1 MVHLPLHV
9 HEHVDSSNLWQSR
22 IHTYLSATGLS
33 TSGTCMAEQ
42 NTPDYPAPLE
52 LEKELT
58 RKERQIEY
66 LQTELRR
73 YHNLMEELKQ
83 GMRPI
88 GSIEDIRGE
97 TATVR
102 LSGGQAFQ
110 VSIPPELR
118 EKVSTDVDAVLS
130 PTKGVIVD
138 IVERLR
144 ERSVLEYQVEKAP
157 KVFYDDVLGLGHELT
172 SLRQAIEWI
181 VDPDVRT
188 RREQIIRDPRM
199 LEEAGSVLLFGPP
212 GTGKTFM
219 AKAVAGT
226 ISRAGPETSFLKIES
241 YEVVSKWLGES
252 AKNVKEVFKLA
263 RDSAPTVLFID
274 EADAI
279 GRARMEATTDAGRD
293 VQGMLNQIL
302 TELGEGFH
310 VNRNVAVIF
319 ATNYPSV
326 IDPALLDRIKR
337 VIYVPPPRTRE
348 GVKQLLDFYTS
359 KVELDPSVSNY
370 QGGLIEEAF
379 EECWRIIR
387 SRRQLY
393 EASIP
398 ERGIAVRDQYV
409 VTPRDVKNVVQEAA
423 SEASFTG
430 EQYVSLDRILNLF
443 KNLTS
448 EDRGSRLVS

>member
-1 MVHLPLHV
+1 MRNHWPLK
-9 HEHVDSSNLWQSR
+9 
-22 IHTYLSATGLS
+22 LSGEIGTPISIYFPNGYVS
-33 TSGTCMAEQ
+33 SGTCMAEQ
-42 NTPDYPAPLE
+42 NSPEYPPLLE

-88 GSIEDIRGE
+88 GSIEEIKGD
-97 TATVR
+97 TALVR

-110 VSIPPELR
+110 VSVPPELR
-118 EKVSTDVDAVLS
+118 ERVSTDVDAVLS

-138 IVERLR
+138 VIERLR
-144 ERSVLEYQVEKAP
+144 ERSVLEYQVERAP
-157 KVFYDDVLGLGHELT
+157 KVFFDDIIGLEREVL
-172 SLRQAIEWI
+172 SLRQTVEWI
-181 VDPDVRT
+181 VNPEVRA

-212 GTGKTFM
+212 GTGKTYM
-219 AKAVAGT
+219 AKAIAGT
-226 ISRAGPETSFLKIES
+226 ISREGQETSFLKIES
-241 YEVVSKWLGES
+241 YEIVSKWLGES

-263 RDSAPTVLFID
+263 RESAPTILFVD

-310 VNRNVAVIF
+310 VNKNVAVVF

-337 VIYVPPPRTRE
+337 VIYVPPPKTKE
-348 GVKQLLDFYTS
+348 GVKKLLDFYLS

-370 QGGLIEEAF
+370 QGGILDEAF
-379 EECWRIIR
+379 EEVWKTIHA
-387 SRRQLY
+387 RRQVY
-393 EASIP
+393 EATIP
-398 ERGIAVRDQYV
+398 ERGISVRDQYV
-409 VTPRDVKNVVQEAA
+409 ITPRDVKNVVQEAA
-423 SEASFTG
+423 SEASFIG
-430 EQYVSLDRILNLF
+430 EPYVTLDKLVALF
-443 KNLTS
+443 KSQAS
-448 EDRGSRLVS
+448 EERTSRLVS

>member
-1 MVHLPLHV
+1 
-9 HEHVDSSNLWQSR
+9 
-22 IHTYLSATGLS
+22 
-33 TSGTCMAEQ
+33 MAEQ
-42 NTPDYPAPLE
+42 NAPDYPPALE

-88 GSIEDIRGE
+88 GTLEEVKGE
-97 TATVR
+97 TALVR

-110 VSIPPELR
+110 VSVPPELVD
-118 EKVSTDVDAVLS
+118 KVTPDVDAVLS

-138 IVERLR
+138 VVERIR

-157 KVFYDDVLGLGHELT
+157 KVFYEDIIGLEKEMHN
-172 SLRQAIEWI
+172 LRQTTEWI
-181 VDPDVRT
+181 LDPDVRA

-199 LEEAGSVLLFGPP
+199 LEDAGSVLLFGPP
-212 GTGKTFM
+212 GTGKTYM

-226 ISRAGPETSFLKIES
+226 ISKNGQATSFLKIES
-241 YEVVSKWLGES
+241 YEIVSKWLGES

-263 RDSAPTVLFID
+263 RETAPTVLFID

-326 IDPALLDRIKR
+326 IDRALLDRIKR
-337 VIYVPPPRTRE
+337 VIYVPPPKTKE
-348 GVKQLLDFYTS
+348 GVKQLVDFYLS

-370 QGGLIEEAF
+370 QGGLIDEAF
-379 EECWRIIR
+379 DEIWRTVR
-387 SRRQLY
+387 TRRQVY

-398 ERGIAVRDQYV
+398 ERGIMVRDQYV
-409 VTPRDVKNVVQEAA
+409 ITPRDVKNVVQEAA
-423 SEASFTG
+423 SEASFVS
-430 EQYVSLDRILNLF
+430 ERYVTLDRLLNLF
-443 KNLTS
+443 KNLAA
-448 EDRGSRLVS
+448 EERVSRVVS

>member
-1 MVHLPLHV
+1 
-9 HEHVDSSNLWQSR
+9 
-22 IHTYLSATGLS
+22 
-33 TSGTCMAEQ
+33 MAEQ
-42 NTPDYPAPLE
+42 NTPEYPQHLDLE
-52 LEKELT
+52 RELT

-88 GSIEDIRGE
+88 GSIEDVRE
-97 TATVR
+97 DTALVR

-110 VSIPPELR
+110 VNIPPELR

-144 ERSVLEYQVEKAP
+144 ERSILEYQVEKAP
-157 KVFYDDVLGLGHELT
+157 KVFYNDIVGLDRELV
-172 SLRQAIEWI
+172 SLRQAVEWI
-181 VDPDVRT
+181 VNPEVRA

-226 ISRAGPETSFLKIES
+226 ISKEAQETSFLKIES
-241 YEVVSKWLGES
+241 YEIVSKWLGES

-263 RDSAPTVLFID
+263 RESAPTILFVD

-326 IDPALLDRIKR
+326 LDPALMDRVKR
-337 VIYVPPPRTRE
+337 IIYVPPPKTKE
-348 GVKQLLDFYTS
+348 GVKKLVDFYAS
-359 KVELDPSVSNY
+359 KVELDPNTSNY
-370 QGGLIEEAF
+370 EGGLVDEAF
-379 EECWRIIR
+379 EEIWKIIH
-387 SRRQLY
+387 SRRQIY
-393 EASIP
+393 EATIA
-398 ERGIAVRDQYV
+398 ERGISVRDQYV

-423 SEASFTG
+423 SEASFVG
-430 EQYVSLDRILNLF
+430 EPYVTQDRLLTLFRSLA
-443 KNLTS
+443 T

>member
-1 MVHLPLHV
+1 
-9 HEHVDSSNLWQSR
+9 
-22 IHTYLSATGLS
+22 
-33 TSGTCMAEQ
+33 MAEQ
-42 NTPDYPAPLE
+42 NTPEYPQHLDLE
-52 LEKELT
+52 RELT

-88 GSIEDIRGE
+88 GSIEDIRE
-97 TATVR
+97 DTALVR

-110 VSIPPELR
+110 VNIPPELR

-157 KVFYDDVLGLGHELT
+157 KVFYNDIVGLERELV
-172 SLRQAIEWI
+172 SLRQAVEWI
-181 VDPDVRT
+181 VSPEVRA

-212 GTGKTFM
+212 GTGKTYM

-226 ISRAGPETSFLKIES
+226 ISREGPETSFLKIES
-241 YEVVSKWLGES
+241 YEIVSKWLGES

-263 RDSAPTVLFID
+263 RETAPTVLFVD

-337 VIYVPPPRTRE
+337 IIYVPAPKTKE
-348 GVKQLLDFYTS
+348 GVKKLVDFYAS
-359 KVELDPSVSNY
+359 KVELDPNISNY
-370 QGGLIEEAF
+370 EGGLVDDVF
-379 EECWRIIR
+379 EEIWKIIH
-387 SRRQLY
+387 SRRQVY
-393 EASIP
+393 EATIP
-398 ERGIAVRDQYV
+398 ERGISVRDQYV
-409 VTPRDVKNVVQEAA
+409 VTPRDVKNVFQEAA
-423 SEASFTG
+423 NEASFVG
-430 EQYVSLDRILNLF
+430 EPYINMDKLLVLFRSLATEERD
-443 KNLTS
+443 
-448 EDRGSRLVS
+448 SRLVS

>member
-1 MVHLPLHV
+1 
-9 HEHVDSSNLWQSR
+9 
-22 IHTYLSATGLS
+22 
-33 TSGTCMAEQ
+33 MAEQ
-42 NTPDYPAPLE
+42 NSPEYPPVLE

-88 GSIEDIRGE
+88 GSIEDIKND
-97 TATVR
+97 TALVR

-118 EKVSTDVDAVLS
+118 EKVSTEVDAVLS

-138 IVERLR
+138 VIERLR
-144 ERSVLEYQVEKAP
+144 ERSVLEYQVERAP
-157 KVFYDDVLGLGHELT
+157 KVFFEDIVGLERELM
-172 SLRQAIEWI
+172 SLRQTVEWI
-181 VDPDVRT
+181 VNPEVRA
-188 RREQIIRDPRM
+188 RREHIIRDPRM

-212 GTGKTFM
+212 GTGKTYM
-219 AKAVAGT
+219 AKAIAGT
-226 ISRAGPETSFLKIES
+226 ISRESRETSFLKIES
-241 YEVVSKWLGES
+241 YEIVSKWLGES

-263 RDSAPTVLFID
+263 RESAPTILFID

-310 VNRNVAVIF
+310 VNKNVAVIF

-326 IDPALLDRIKR
+326 IDPALLDRMKR
-337 VIYVPPPRTRE
+337 IVYVPPPKSKE
-348 GVKQLLDFYTS
+348 GVKKLLDFYLS

-370 QGGLIEEAF
+370 QGGIVDEAF
-379 EECWRIIR
+379 DDIWKMIHN
-387 SRRQLY
+387 RRQLY
-393 EASIP
+393 ETTIA
-398 ERGIAVRDQYV
+398 ERGLSVRDQYV
-409 VTPRDVKNVVQEAA
+409 ITPRDVKNVVQEAA
-423 SEASFTG
+423 SEASFVG
-430 EQYVSLDRILNLF
+430 EPYVTMDKLMVLF
-443 KNLTS
+443 KNLAS
-448 EDRGSRLVS
+448 EERASHLVS

>member
-1 MVHLPLHV
+1 
-9 HEHVDSSNLWQSR
+9 
-22 IHTYLSATGLS
+22 
-33 TSGTCMAEQ
+33 MAEQ
-42 NTPDYPAPLE
+42 NSPEYPPALDLE
-52 LEKELT
+52 RELT

-88 GSIEDIRGE
+88 GTIEEVKGD
-97 TATVR
+97 TALVR

-110 VSIPPELR
+110 VSIPPEVR
-118 EKVSTDVDAVLS
+118 DRVGTNVDAVLS

-138 IVERLR
+138 VIERMKD
-144 ERSVLEYQVEKAP
+144 RSLLEYQVEKAP
-157 KVFYDDVLGLGHELT
+157 KVFYEDIVGLRKELL

-181 VDPDVRT
+181 LDQQVRQ
-188 RREQIIRDPRM
+188 RREKIIRDARM

-226 ISRAGPETSFLKIES
+226 ISARGKSTSFLKIES
-241 YEVVSKWLGES
+241 YEIVSKWLGES

-263 RDSAPTVLFID
+263 RESAPTILFID

-326 IDPALLDRIKR
+326 IDQALLDRIKR
-337 VIYVPPPRTRE
+337 IIYVPPPKTRE
-348 GVKQLLDFYTS
+348 EVKKLLDFYLA
-359 KVELDPSVSNY
+359 KVELDPSVSTY
-370 QGGLIEEAF
+370 DGGITEESF
-379 EECWRIIR
+379 DEIWKVIR
-387 SRRQLY
+387 SRKQIY

-398 ERGIAVRDQYV
+398 DRGVAVREQYAI
-409 VTPRDVKNVVQEAA
+409 TPRDLKNVVQEAA
-423 SEASFTG
+423 SEASFAG
-430 EQYVSLDRILNLF
+430 EPYVSMERVLALFRNL
-443 KNLTS
+443 S
-448 EDRGSRLVS
+448 MDERPSRVVS

>member
-1 MVHLPLHV
+1 MFGLEEAH
-9 HEHVDSSNLWQSR
+9 
-22 IHTYLSATGLS
+22 IYLSPRRLLITRTLL
-33 TSGTCMAEQ
+33 AEQ
-42 NTPDYPAPLE
+42 NAPETPALPE

-88 GSIEDIRGE
+88 GTIEEVKGDL
-97 TATVR
+97 ALVR

-110 VSIPPELR
+110 VSVPPELR
-118 EKVSTDVDAVLS
+118 EKVTTDVDAVLS

-138 IVERLR
+138 VIERLR
-144 ERSVLEYQVEKAP
+144 ERSVLEYQVERSP
-157 KVFYDDVLGLGHELT
+157 KVFYEDIVGLEKELH
-172 SLRQAIEWI
+172 SLRQTVEWI
-181 VDPDVRT
+181 LDPEVRS

-199 LEEAGSVLLFGPP
+199 LEDAGSVLLFGPP
-212 GTGKTFM
+212 GTGKTYM

-226 ISRAGPETSFLKIES
+226 ISKNGHDTSFLKIES
-241 YEVVSKWLGES
+241 YEIVSKWLGES

-263 RDSAPTVLFID
+263 RESAPTVLFID

-279 GRARMEATTDAGRD
+279 GRARTEATTDAGRD
-293 VQGMLNQIL
+293 VQGMLNQML

-310 VNRNVAVIF
+310 VNRNVAVVF

-326 IDPALLDRIKR
+326 IDAALLDRIKR
-337 VIYVPPPRTRE
+337 IIYVPPPKSRE
-348 GVKQLLDFYTS
+348 GIKSLLDSYLA

-370 QGGLIEEAF
+370 QGGLVDGSF
-379 EECWRIIR
+379 EDVWKIIR
-387 SRRQLY
+387 GRKQIY

-398 ERGIAVRDQYV
+398 ERGINVRDQYV
-409 VTPRDVKNVVQEAA
+409 ITPRDVKNVVQEAA
-423 SEASFTG
+423 SEASYQG
-430 EQYVSLDRILNLF
+430 ERYVTMDRLLNLF
-443 KNLTS
+443 KGLTS
-448 EDRGSRLVS
+448 EEKASRLVS

>member
-1 MVHLPLHV
+1 
-9 HEHVDSSNLWQSR
+9 
-22 IHTYLSATGLS
+22 
-33 TSGTCMAEQ
+33 MAEQ
-42 NTPDYPAPLE
+42 NAPEYPPALE

-88 GSIEDIRGE
+88 GTVEEVKGD
-97 TATVR
+97 TALVR

-110 VSIPPELR
+110 VSIPPEVR
-118 EKVSTDVDAVLS
+118 DKVTTSVDAVLS

-138 IVERLR
+138 VIERMR
-144 ERSVLEYQVEKAP
+144 DRSLLEYQVEKAP
-157 KVFYDDVLGLGHELT
+157 KVFYEDIVGLGKELV

-181 VDPDVRT
+181 LDPETRT

-212 GTGKTFM
+212 GTGKTYM

-226 ISRAGPETSFLKIES
+226 ISKHGQNTSFLKIES
-241 YEVVSKWLGES
+241 YEIVSKWLGET
-252 AKNVKEVFKLA
+252 AKKVKEGFKLA
-263 RDSAPTVLFID
+263 KESTPPLLFID

-279 GRARMEATTDAGRD
+279 GRARMEATTDAGRG

-302 TELGEGFH
+302 TELGEGVH

-319 ATNYPSV
+319 PTNYPSV
-326 IDPALLDRIKR
+326 LDPALLDRMKR
-337 VIYVPPPRTRE
+337 IIYVPPPKTRE
-348 GVKQLLDFYTS
+348 EVKKILDFYLS
-359 KVELDPSVSNY
+359 KVEVDPSISKY
-370 QGGLIEEAF
+370 DGGLTEETF
-379 EECWRIIR
+379 DEIWRIIR
-387 SRRQLY
+387 SRRQVY

-398 ERGIAVRDQYV
+398 DRGIIVRDQYV
-409 VTPRDVKNVVQEAA
+409 VTPQDMKNVVQEAA
-423 SEASFTG
+423 SEASFQG
-430 EQYVSLDRILNLF
+430 EPFVTIDRVTTLFRNLGSEERDSRIVS
-443 KNLTS
+443 
-448 EDRGSRLVS
+448 

>member
-1 MVHLPLHV
+1 
-9 HEHVDSSNLWQSR
+9 
-22 IHTYLSATGLS
+22 
-33 TSGTCMAEQ
+33 MAEQ
-42 NTPDYPAPLE
+42 NTPEYPPLLE

-88 GSIEDIRGE
+88 GSIEEVRGD
-97 TATVR
+97 TALVR

-110 VSIPPELR
+110 VSVPPELR
-118 EKVSTDVDAVLS
+118 ERVTTEVDAVLS

-138 IVERLR
+138 VVERLR
-144 ERSVLEYQVEKAP
+144 ERSVLEYRVERSP
-157 KVFYDDVLGLGHELT
+157 KVFYGDIMGLEKELL

-181 VDPDVRT
+181 LDPEVRT
-188 RREQIIRDPRM
+188 RREQIFRDPRM
-199 LEEAGSVLLFGPP
+199 LEDAGSVLLFGPP

-219 AKAVAGT
+219 AKGVAGT
-226 ISRAGPETSFLKIES
+226 IGQRGQNTSFLKIES
-241 YEVVSKWLGES
+241 YEIVSKWLGES

-263 RDSAPTVLFID
+263 RESAPTVLFID

-279 GRARMEATTDAGRD
+279 GRARTEATTDAGRD

-337 VIYVPPPRTRE
+337 IIYVPPPRTRE
-348 GVKQLLDFYTS
+348 GVKKLIDFYLS
-359 KVELDPSVSNY
+359 KVEMDPSVSNY
-370 QGGLIEEAF
+370 QGGLLEEPF
-379 EECWRIIR
+379 EEIWKAIR

-393 EASIP
+393 EATIA
-398 ERGIAVRDQYV
+398 ERGISVRDQYV
-409 VTPRDVKNVVQEAA
+409 ITPRDVKNVVQEAA
-423 SEASFTG
+423 SEVSYVG
-430 EQYVSLDRILNLF
+430 EPYVTLDRLLVLF
-443 KNLTS
+443 KGLS
-448 EDRGSRLVS
+448 AEERASRVVS

>member
-1 MVHLPLHV
+1 
-9 HEHVDSSNLWQSR
+9 
-22 IHTYLSATGLS
+22 
-33 TSGTCMAEQ
+33 MAEQ
-42 NTPDYPAPLE
+42 NAPEYPPALE

-88 GSIEDIRGE
+88 GTIEEVKGE
-97 TATVR
+97 TALVR
-102 LSGGQAFQ
+102 LCGGHAFQ
-110 VSIPPELR
+110 VSVPPELVD
-118 EKVSTDVDAVLS
+118 KVTPDVDAVLS
-130 PTKGVIVD
+130 PTKGFIVD
-138 IVERLR
+138 VVERIR

-157 KVFYDDVLGLGHELT
+157 KVFYEDIIGLEKEMHN
-172 SLRQAIEWI
+172 LRQTTEWI
-181 VDPDVRT
+181 LDPDVRA

-199 LEEAGSVLLFGPP
+199 LDDAGSVLLFGPP
-212 GTGKTFM
+212 GTGKTYM

-226 ISRAGPETSFLKIES
+226 ISKNGHPTSLLKIES
-241 YEVVSKWLGES
+241 YEIVSKWLGES

-263 RDSAPTVLFID
+263 RETAPTVLFVD

-326 IDPALLDRIKR
+326 IDPALLDRVKR
-337 VIYVPPPRTRE
+337 VIYVPPPRTKE
-348 GVKQLLDFYTS
+348 AVKSLVDSYVS
-359 KVELDPSVSNY
+359 KVELDPSITDY
-370 QGGLIEEAF
+370 AGGIAKEAF
-379 EECWRIIR
+379 DEIWNIIR
-387 SRRQLY
+387 NRRQTY
-393 EASIP
+393 EATMP
-398 ERGIAVRDQYV
+398 ERGINVRDQYV
-409 VTPRDVKNVVQEAA
+409 ITPRDVKNLVQEAA
-423 SEASFTG
+423 SEASFVG
-430 EQYVSLDRILNLF
+430 EPFVTQDRLVTLF
-443 KNLTS
+443 KSLCADERS
-448 EDRGSRLVS
+448 SRLVS

>member
-1 MVHLPLHV
+1 
-9 HEHVDSSNLWQSR
+9 
-22 IHTYLSATGLS
+22 
-33 TSGTCMAEQ
+33 MAEQ
-42 NTPDYPAPLE
+42 NSPEYPPALDLE
-52 LEKELT
+52 RELT

-88 GSIEDIRGE
+88 GTIEEVKGDM
-97 TATVR
+97 ALVR

-110 VSIPPELR
+110 VSIPPEIR
-118 EKVSTDVDAVLS
+118 EKVTTDVDAVLS

-138 IVERLR
+138 VIERLR
-144 ERSVLEYQVEKAP
+144 ERSVLEYQVERSP
-157 KVFYDDVLGLGHELT
+157 KVFYEDIVGLEKELH
-172 SLRQAIEWI
+172 SLRQTVEWI
-181 VDPDVRT
+181 LDPEVRS

-199 LEEAGSVLLFGPP
+199 LEDAGSVLLFGPP
-212 GTGKTFM
+212 GTGKTYM

-226 ISRAGPETSFLKIES
+226 ISKNGHPTSFRKIES
-241 YEVVSKWLGES
+241 YEIVSKWLGES

-263 RDSAPTVLFID
+263 RESAPTVLFID

-310 VNRNVAVIF
+310 VNRNVSVIF

-326 IDPALLDRIKR
+326 IDTALLDRIKR
-337 VIYVPPPRTRE
+337 IIYVPPPKTRDE
-348 GVKQLLDFYTS
+348 VKKILDFYLS
-359 KVELDPSVSNY
+359 KVELDPAISNY
-370 QGGLIEEAF
+370 QGGLLDGSF
-379 EECWRIIR
+379 EDVWKIIR
-387 SRRQLY
+387 GRKQIY

-398 ERGIAVRDQYV
+398 ERGINVRDQYV
-409 VTPRDVKNVVQEAA
+409 ITPRDLKNIVQEAA
-423 SEASFTG
+423 SEASFASERWVTM
-430 EQYVSLDRILNLF
+430 DRMLPLF
-443 KNLTS
+443 KNLAS
-448 EDRGSRLVS
+448 EDRGSRIFS

>member
-1 MVHLPLHV
+1 
-9 HEHVDSSNLWQSR
+9 
-22 IHTYLSATGLS
+22 
-33 TSGTCMAEQ
+33 MAEQ
-42 NTPDYPAPLE
+42 NTPEYPQHLDLE
-52 LEKELT
+52 RELT

-88 GSIEDIRGE
+88 GSIEDVRE
-97 TATVR
+97 DTALVR

-110 VSIPPELR
+110 VNIPPELR

-144 ERSVLEYQVEKAP
+144 ERSILEYQVEKAP
-157 KVFYDDVLGLGHELT
+157 KVFYNDIVGLDRELV
-172 SLRQAIEWI
+172 SLRQAVEWI
-181 VDPDVRT
+181 VNPEVRA

-226 ISRAGPETSFLKIES
+226 ISKEAQETSFLKIES
-241 YEVVSKWLGES
+241 YEIVSKWLGES

-263 RDSAPTVLFID
+263 RESAPTILFVD

-326 IDPALLDRIKR
+326 LDPALMDRVKR
-337 VIYVPPPRTRE
+337 IIYVPPPKTKE
-348 GVKQLLDFYTS
+348 GVKKLVDFYAS
-359 KVELDPSVSNY
+359 KVELDPNICNY
-370 QGGLIEEAF
+370 EGGLVDEVF
-379 EECWRIIR
+379 EEIWKIIH
-387 SRRQLY
+387 SRRQIY
-393 EASIP
+393 EATIA
-398 ERGIAVRDQYV
+398 ERGISVRDQYV

-423 SEASFTG
+423 SEASFVG
-430 EQYVSLDRILNLF
+430 EPYVTQDRLLTLFRSLA
-443 KNLTS
+443 T

>member
-1 MVHLPLHV
+1 
-9 HEHVDSSNLWQSR
+9 
-22 IHTYLSATGLS
+22 
-33 TSGTCMAEQ
+33 MAEQ
-42 NTPDYPAPLE
+42 NSPQTPALPE

-88 GSIEDIRGE
+88 GTIEEVKGDL
-97 TATVR
+97 ALVR

-110 VSIPPELR
+110 VSVPPELQ
-118 EKVSTDVDAVLS
+118 EKVTTEVDAVLS

-138 IVERLR
+138 VVERMR
-144 ERSVLEYQVEKAP
+144 ERSVLEYQVERAP
-157 KVFYDDVLGLGHELT
+157 KVFYNDIVGLDKELH
-172 SLRQAIEWI
+172 SLRQTVEWI
-181 VDPDVRT
+181 LDPEVRG

-199 LEEAGSVLLFGPP
+199 LEDAGSVLLFGPP
-212 GTGKTFM
+212 GTGKTYM

-226 ISRAGPETSFLKIES
+226 ISKNGHDTSFLKIES
-241 YEVVSKWLGES
+241 YEIVSKWLGES

-263 RDSAPTVLFID
+263 RESAPTVLFID

-319 ATNYPSV
+319 ATNFPSV
-326 IDPALLDRIKR
+326 IDAALLDRIKR
-337 VIYVPPPRTRE
+337 VIYVPPPKTRE
-348 GVKQLLDFYTS
+348 GIKSVLDLYLS
-359 KVELDPSVSNY
+359 KVELDPSISNY
-370 QGGLIEEAF
+370 QGGLIDETF
-379 EECWRIIR
+379 EEVWKIIR
-387 SRRQLY
+387 GRKQIY
-393 EASIP
+393 EANIP
-398 ERGIAVRDQYV
+398 ERGINVRDQYV

-423 SEASFTG
+423 SEASYVG
-430 EQYVSLDRILNLF
+430 ERYVTLDRLLPLF
-443 KNLTS
+443 KALTS
-448 EDRGSRLVS
+448 DERSSRLVS

>member
-1 MVHLPLHV
+1 
-9 HEHVDSSNLWQSR
+9 
-22 IHTYLSATGLS
+22 
-33 TSGTCMAEQ
+33 MAEQ
-42 NTPDYPAPLE
+42 NSPEYPPLLE

-88 GSIEDIRGE
+88 GSIEEIKGD
-97 TATVR
+97 TALVR

-110 VSIPPELR
+110 VSVPPELR
-118 EKVSTDVDAVLS
+118 EKVSTEVDAVLS

-138 IVERLR
+138 VIERLR
-144 ERSVLEYQVEKAP
+144 ERSVLEYQVERAP
-157 KVFYDDVLGLGHELT
+157 KVFFDDVVGLERELM
-172 SLRQAIEWI
+172 SLRQTVEWI
-181 VDPDVRT
+181 VNPEVRA

-212 GTGKTFM
+212 GTGKTYM
-219 AKAVAGT
+219 AKAIAGT
-226 ISRAGPETSFLKIES
+226 ISRESQETSFLKIES
-241 YEVVSKWLGES
+241 YEIVSKWLGES

-263 RDSAPTVLFID
+263 RESAPTILFVD

-279 GRARMEATTDAGRD
+279 GRARTEATTDAGRD

-310 VNRNVAVIF
+310 VNKNVAVIF

-337 VIYVPPPRTRE
+337 IVYVPPPKTKQ
-348 GVKQLLDFYTS
+348 GVKKLVDFYLS

-370 QGGLIEEAF
+370 QGGLVDEAF
-379 EECWRIIR
+379 EEVWKIIH
-387 SRRQLY
+387 SRRQVY
-393 EASIP
+393 EAMIA
-398 ERGIAVRDQYV
+398 ERGISVRDQYV
-409 VTPRDVKNVVQEAA
+409 ITPRDVKNVVQEAA
-423 SEASFTG
+423 SEASFIG
-430 EQYVSLDRILNLF
+430 ESYVSLDKLVALF
-443 KNLTS
+443 RSLAS
-448 EDRGSRLVS
+448 EERASRLVS

>member
-1 MVHLPLHV
+1 
-9 HEHVDSSNLWQSR
+9 
-22 IHTYLSATGLS
+22 
-33 TSGTCMAEQ
+33 MAEQ
-42 NTPDYPAPLE
+42 NAPEYPPALE

-88 GSIEDIRGE
+88 GTVEEVKGD
-97 TATVR
+97 TALVR

-110 VSIPPELR
+110 VSIPPEVR
-118 EKVSTDVDAVLS
+118 DKVTTSVDAVLS

-138 IVERLR
+138 VIERMR
-144 ERSVLEYQVEKAP
+144 DRSLLEYQVEKAP
-157 KVFYDDVLGLGHELT
+157 KIFYEDIVGLGKELL

-181 VDPDVRT
+181 LDPETRT

-212 GTGKTFM
+212 GTGKTYM

-226 ISRAGPETSFLKIES
+226 ISKHGQNTSFLKIES
-241 YEVVSKWLGES
+241 YEIVSKWLGES

-263 RDSAPTVLFID
+263 RESAPTVLFID
-274 EADAI
+274 QADAI
-279 GRARMEATTDAGRD
+279 GRARMEGTTDAGRD

-310 VNRNVAVIF
+310 VNPNVAGIF

-326 IDPALLDRIKR
+326 IDAALLDRMKR
-337 VIYVPPPRTRE
+337 IIYVPPPKTRE
-348 GVKQLLDFYTS
+348 GIKTLLDFYLA
-359 KVELDPSVSNY
+359 KIELDPAISNY
-370 QGGLIEEAF
+370 QGGLIDSQF
-379 EECWRIIR
+379 EEVWKLVRGRKQI
-387 SRRQLY
+387 Y

-409 VTPRDVKNVVQEAA
+409 ITPRDMKNVIQEAA
-423 SEASFTG
+423 SEASFAG
-430 EQYVSLDRILNLF
+430 EPFVSMERLLTLF
-443 KNLTS
+443 RSLSS
-448 EDRGSRLVS
+448 EERPSRLVS

>member
-1 MVHLPLHV
+1 
-9 HEHVDSSNLWQSR
+9 
-22 IHTYLSATGLS
+22 
-33 TSGTCMAEQ
+33 MAEQ
-42 NTPDYPAPLE
+42 NSPEYPPALDLE
-52 LEKELT
+52 RELT

-88 GSIEDIRGE
+88 GTIEEVKGDM
-97 TATVR
+97 ALVR

-110 VSIPPELR
+110 VSIPPEIR
-118 EKVSTDVDAVLS
+118 EKVSTEVDAVLS

-138 IVERLR
+138 VIDRLR
-144 ERSVLEYQVEKAP
+144 ERSLLEYQVEKSP
-157 KVFYDDVLGLGHELT
+157 KVFYEDVVGLEKELH
-172 SLRQAIEWI
+172 SLRQAVEWI
-181 VDPDVRT
+181 LDPQVRA

-199 LEEAGSVLLFGPP
+199 LEEAGSILLFGPP
-212 GTGKTFM
+212 GTGKTYM

-226 ISRAGPETSFLKIES
+226 IGQRGQETSFLKIES
-241 YEVVSKWLGES
+241 YEIVSKWLGES

-263 RDSAPTVLFID
+263 RESAPTVLFID

-293 VQGMLNQIL
+293 VQGMLTQIL

-326 IDPALLDRIKR
+326 IGPALLDRIKR
-337 VIYVPPPRTRE
+337 VIYVPPPKSRE
-348 GVKQLLDFYTS
+348 GIKSLVDFYLS
-359 KVELDPSVSNY
+359 KVELDPSVSSY
-370 QGGLIEEAF
+370 PGGLLDESF
-379 EECWRIIR
+379 EEVWKLVRGRKQI
-387 SRRQLY
+387 Y

-398 ERGIAVRDQYV
+398 ERGIMVRDQYV
-409 VTPRDVKNVVQEAA
+409 ITPRDVKNVVQEAA
-423 SEASFTG
+423 SEASFVSDR
-430 EQYVSLDRILNLF
+430 YVSLDRLLTLF
-443 KNLTS
+443 KNLAA
-448 EDRGSRLVS
+448 EERVSRLVS

>member
-1 MVHLPLHV
+1 
-9 HEHVDSSNLWQSR
+9 
-22 IHTYLSATGLS
+22 
-33 TSGTCMAEQ
+33 MAEQ
-42 NTPDYPAPLE
+42 NSAEYPPVIE

-88 GSIEDIRGE
+88 GTIEDVKND
-97 TATVR
+97 TALVR

-110 VSIPPELR
+110 VSIPPEIR
-118 EKVSTDVDAVLS
+118 EKVTIDVDAVLS

-138 IVERLR
+138 VIQRIKDRAL
-144 ERSVLEYQVEKAP
+144 LEYRVEKAP
-157 KVFYDDVLGLGHELT
+157 KIFYADIVGLTKELH

-181 VDPDVRT
+181 LDPETRT

-212 GTGKTFM
+212 GTGKTYM

-226 ISRAGPETSFLKIES
+226 ISKRGQATSFLKIES
-241 YEVVSKWLGES
+241 YEIVSKWLGES

-263 RDSAPTVLFID
+263 RESAPTVLFID

-279 GRARMEATTDAGRD
+279 GRARMETTTDAGRD

-302 TELGEGFH
+302 TELGEGFQ

-326 IDPALLDRIKR
+326 IDAALLDRIKR
-337 VIYVPPPRTRE
+337 IIYVRPPKTRE
-348 GVKQLLDFYTS
+348 EVKQILDYYLS
-359 KVELDPSVSNY
+359 KVELDPAVSSY
-370 QGGLIEEAF
+370 QGGLTEEAF
-379 EECWRIIR
+379 DEIWRIIR
-387 SRRQLY
+387 GRKQTY
-393 EASIP
+393 DASIP
-398 ERGIAVRDQYV
+398 ERGITVRDQYV
-409 VTPRDVKNVVQEAA
+409 ITPRDMKNVVQEAA
-423 SEASFTG
+423 SETSFAG
-430 EQYVSLDRILNLF
+430 EPYLSMERLTTLFRSLCTEER
-443 KNLTS
+443 T
-448 EDRGSRLVS
+448 SRLVS

>member
-1 MVHLPLHV
+1 
-9 HEHVDSSNLWQSR
+9 
-22 IHTYLSATGLS
+22 
-33 TSGTCMAEQ
+33 MAEQ
-42 NTPDYPAPLE
+42 NTPEYPQHLDLE
-52 LEKELT
+52 RELT

-88 GSIEDIRGE
+88 GSIEDVRE
-97 TATVR
+97 DTALVR

-110 VSIPPELR
+110 VNIPPELR

-144 ERSVLEYQVEKAP
+144 ERSILEYQVEKAP
-157 KVFYDDVLGLGHELT
+157 KVFYNDIVGLDRELV
-172 SLRQAIEWI
+172 SLRQAVEWI
-181 VDPDVRT
+181 VNPEVRA

-226 ISRAGPETSFLKIES
+226 ISKEAQETSFLKIES
-241 YEVVSKWLGES
+241 YEIVSKWLGES

-263 RDSAPTVLFID
+263 RESAPTILFVD

-326 IDPALLDRIKR
+326 LDPALMDRVKR
-337 VIYVPPPRTRE
+337 IIYVPPPKTKE
-348 GVKQLLDFYTS
+348 GVKKLVDFYAS
-359 KVELDPSVSNY
+359 KVELDPNISNY
-370 QGGLIEEAF
+370 EGGLVDEVF
-379 EECWRIIR
+379 EEIWKIIH
-387 SRRQLY
+387 SRRQIY
-393 EASIP
+393 EATIA
-398 ERGIAVRDQYV
+398 ERGITVRDQYV

-423 SEASFTG
+423 SEASFVG
-430 EQYVSLDRILNLF
+430 EPYVTQDRLLTLFRSLA
-443 KNLTS
+443 T

>member
-1 MVHLPLHV
+1 
-9 HEHVDSSNLWQSR
+9 
-22 IHTYLSATGLS
+22 
-33 TSGTCMAEQ
+33 MAEQ
-42 NTPDYPAPLE
+42 NAPEYPPALDLE
-52 LEKELT
+52 NELT

-88 GSIEDIRGE
+88 GTVEEVKGD
-97 TATVR
+97 TALVR

-110 VSIPPELR
+110 VSIPPEVR
-118 EKVSTDVDAVLS
+118 DKVNTSVDAVLS

-138 IVERLR
+138 VIERMR
-144 ERSVLEYQVEKAP
+144 DRSLLEYQVEKAP
-157 KVFYDDVLGLGHELT
+157 KVFYEDVVGLEKELL
-172 SLRQAIEWI
+172 SLRQAVEWI
-181 VDPDVRT
+181 LDPQVRT

-199 LEEAGSVLLFGPP
+199 LEEAGSILLFGPP
-212 GTGKTFM
+212 GTGKTYM

-226 ISRAGPETSFLKIES
+226 IGQRGQETSFLKIES
-241 YEVVSKWLGES
+241 YEIVSKWLGES

-263 RDSAPTVLFID
+263 RESAPTVLFID

-326 IDPALLDRIKR
+326 IDQALLDRIKR
-337 VIYVPPPRTRE
+337 VIYVPPPKTRE
-348 GVKQLLDFYTS
+348 GIKTLLDFYCA
-359 KVELDPSVSNY
+359 KIELDPSISNY
-370 QGGLIEEAF
+370 QGGLIDSQF
-379 EECWRIIR
+379 EEIWKLVRGRKQI
-387 SRRQLY
+387 Y

-398 ERGIAVRDQYV
+398 ERGINVRDQYIL
-409 VTPRDVKNVVQEAA
+409 TPRDVKNVVQEAA
-423 SEASFTG
+423 SEAS
-430 EQYVSLDRILNLF
+430 YVGDRYVTMDRLLSLF
-443 KNLTS
+443 KNMSS
-448 EDRGSRLVS
+448 E

>member
-1 MVHLPLHV
+1 
-9 HEHVDSSNLWQSR
+9 
-22 IHTYLSATGLS
+22 
-33 TSGTCMAEQ
+33 MAEQ
-42 NTPDYPAPLE
+42 NTPEYPQHLDLE
-52 LEKELT
+52 RELT

-88 GSIEDIRGE
+88 GSIEDIRE
-97 TATVR
+97 DTALVR

-110 VSIPPELR
+110 VNIPPELR

-144 ERSVLEYQVEKAP
+144 ERSVLEYQVVRAP
-157 KVFYDDVLGLGHELT
+157 KVFYNDIVGLERELV
-172 SLRQAIEWI
+172 SLRQAVEWI
-181 VDPDVRT
+181 VNPEVRA

-212 GTGKTFM
+212 GTGKTYM

-226 ISRAGPETSFLKIES
+226 ISKEGRETSFLKIES
-241 YEVVSKWLGES
+241 YEIVSKWLGES

-263 RDSAPTVLFID
+263 RDSAPTVLFVD

-326 IDPALLDRIKR
+326 IDPALMDRIKR
-337 VIYVPPPRTRE
+337 IIYVPPPKTRE
-348 GVKQLLDFYTS
+348 GVKKLVDFYAS
-359 KVELDPSVSNY
+359 KVELDPNICNY
-370 QGGLIEEAF
+370 EGGLVDEAF
-379 EECWRIIR
+379 EEIWKIIH
-387 SRRQLY
+387 SRRQIY
-393 EASIP
+393 EATIP
-398 ERGIAVRDQYV
+398 ERGISVRDQYV
-409 VTPRDVKNVVQEAA
+409 ITPRDVKNVVQEAA
-423 SEASFTG
+423 SEASFVG
-430 EQYVSLDRILNLF
+430 EQYVTQERLLALFRSLA
-443 KNLTS
+443 S
-448 EDRGSRLVS
+448 EERGSRLVS

>member
-1 MVHLPLHV
+1 
-9 HEHVDSSNLWQSR
+9 
-22 IHTYLSATGLS
+22 
-33 TSGTCMAEQ
+33 MAEQ
-42 NTPDYPAPLE
+42 NQPETPALPE

-88 GSIEDIRGE
+88 GTIEQVNGDI
-97 TATVR
+97 ALVR

-110 VSIPPELR
+110 VNVPPELQ

-138 IVERLR
+138 IVERIR
-144 ERSVLEYQVEKAP
+144 ERNVLEYQVEKAP
-157 KVFYDDVLGLGHELT
+157 KVFYNDIVGLEKELH
-172 SLRQAIEWI
+172 SLRQTVEWI
-181 VDPDVRT
+181 LDPEVRG

-199 LEEAGSVLLFGPP
+199 LEDAGSVLLYGPP
-212 GTGKTFM
+212 GTGKTYM

-226 ISRAGPETSFLKIES
+226 ISQHGHDTSFLKIES
-241 YEVVSKWLGES
+241 YEIVSKWLGES
-252 AKNVKEVFKLA
+252 AKNVKEIFKLA

-279 GRARMEATTDAGRD
+279 GRARQEATTDAGRD

-326 IDPALLDRIKR
+326 IDQALLDRIKR
-337 VIYVPPPRTRE
+337 VIYVPPPKTRE
-348 GVKQLLDFYTS
+348 GIKTLLDFYLA
-359 KVELDPSVSNY
+359 KIELDPAISNY
-370 QGGLIEEAF
+370 QGGLIDSQF
-379 EECWRIIR
+379 EEIWKLVRGRKQI
-387 SRRQLY
+387 Y

-398 ERGIAVRDQYV
+398 ERGINVRDQYLL
-409 VTPRDVKNVVQEAA
+409 TPRDVKNIVQEAA
-423 SEASFTG
+423 SEASYAG
-430 EQYVSLDRILNLF
+430 DRYVSMDRLLSLF
-443 KNLTS
+443 KNMSS
-448 EDRGSRLVS
+448 EERASRLVS